1 MKKIWIPVALFVV
14 GLIFLGMALLD
25 TTPDVYA
32 IYGLEG
38 LSTEAM
44 VETLDEQTLDGNII
58 GAAILETELVIHTT
72 SGTNTYPID
81 ADLFYLSIAPY
92 INSTH
97 PCHNH
102 NLVTCRG
109 ELANETVSVYIE
121 STDGDVLFDDDLTL
135 YDNGFKGIWLP
146 SDIDATITITYDD
159 LSVSHDFGTYEDS
172 GTCMT
177 EPLKL
182 S

>member
-1 MKKIWIPVALFVV
+1 MKKLWIPTVFVAI
-14 GLIFLGMALLD
+14 GILIWTFSLTGEK
-25 TTPDVYA
+25 DVYA
-32 IYGLEG
+32 LYGLEG
-38 LSTEAM
+38 LSVQEM

-58 GAAILETELVIHTT
+58 GAAILETELVIHTE

-81 ADLFYLSIAPY
+81 EDLFYISIAPY
-92 INSTH
+92 INNTH

-102 NLVTCRG
+102 NLVTCRS
-109 ELANETVSVYIE
+109 ELANETVSVFIE
-121 STDGDVLFDDDLTL
+121 SDDGDVLFDGDLTL

-146 SDIDATITITYDD
+146 RNIDATITVTYGE

-177 EPLKL
+177 EGLQL